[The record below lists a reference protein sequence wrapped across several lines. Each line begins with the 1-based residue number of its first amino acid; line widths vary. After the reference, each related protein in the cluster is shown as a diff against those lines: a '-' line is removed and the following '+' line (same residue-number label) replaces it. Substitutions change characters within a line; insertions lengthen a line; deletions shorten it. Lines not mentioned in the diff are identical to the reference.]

1 LNGEDWAEKQ
11 GGGRLKNWGN
21 RETERLGTKEKLG
34 EKGKTEKKTSRSRNK
49 KPRKQRQKK

>member
-11 GGGRLKNWGN
+11 GGRLKNWGN

-34 EKGKTEKKTSRSRNK
+34 EKGKTGKKNIEE
-49 KPRKQRQKK
+49 QK